1 MNVKC
6 AKNHIEQI
14 NKLCDEI
21 NNFEEKHEELIEET
35 SFMCD
40 VVAFLCDY
48 RKALEHAI
56 EKAELD
62 I

>member
-14 NKLCDEI
+14 NKLCKKI
-21 NNFEEKHEELIEET
+21 NSFEESHEDLNEET
-35 SFMCD
+35 VFLCD

-48 RKALEHAI
+48 RKVLECVI
-56 EKAELD
+56 KKA
-62 I
+62 